1 MAKQHKALTI
11 VGWILTALIFAML
24 AFSATMKFMAPPQ
37 VADMFTGKFGYPKES
52 LTPIGVTELAC
63 AVVFLFPRTAMLGA
77 VLLTGYLGGAVA
89 THVRVLDPFISPLVV
104 GAAVWLALF
113 CREPRL
119 RALFPWLSPRPCC
132 TPGDGA
138 PVR

>member
-1 MAKQHKALTI
+1 VAKQHKALTI
-11 VGWILTALIFAML
+11 VGWVLTALLFAML
-24 AFSATMKFMAPPQ
+24 AFSATMKFKAPPE

-63 AVVFLFPRTAMLGA
+63 AALFLFPRTAMLGA

-89 THVRVLDPFISPLVV
+89 THVRVHDPFFSPAVV
-104 GAAVWLALF
+104 GVAVWLALF

-119 RALFPWLSPRPCC
+119 RALLPWMWPRHCC
-132 TPGDGA
+132 TPSDSA
-138 PVR
+138 PRQ